1 MGTASES
8 YKMSIICSRIFI
20 FPHSGKFVM
29 IRPKS
34 INTLIKY
41 KMRISKRENI
51 HQFLKEVSI
60 FLIFGIQLFVYCCP
74 KHWKYQYNRGYFL
87 NQHFCFFTPI
97 FVLHQNFCFFDQF
110 FSARNF
116 LFFYRIFFTPKYLLV
131 LHQNVYFFTPIFLL
145 HFYTNFFIPFL
156 HQFFYIKF
164 WILENSLLEKLVYK
178 NKKLV

>member
-51 HQFLKEVSI
+51 HQFLKDVSI
-60 FLIFGIQLFVYCCP
+60 FLIFGFQLLFYCCP
-74 KHWKYQYNRGYFL
+74 KPWKYQYNRGYFL
-87 NQHFCFFTPI
+87 HQNFCFFTPI
-97 FVLHQNFCFFDQF
+97 FVLHQI
-110 FSARNF
+110 F
-116 LFFYRIFFTPKYLLV
+116 LFFYINF
-131 LHQNVYFFTPIFLL
+131 LHQNICLFYSKIFTFL
-145 HFYTNFFIPFL
+145 HQNFYTNFLTPIFYTTLYTNFVYQFIL
-156 HQFFYIKF
+156 HQ
-164 WILENSLLEKLVYK
+164 ILIF
-178 NKKLV
+178 